1 MNCEVLELALLTVE
15 QYQIQEVL
23 RCLLHTILFN
33 RALGPVKPCEVESEL
48 FELSYVQCGDAEVER
63 TIEDKVHRLGQWV
76 DRNPGKRVTVA
87 LSFFEKRYKQNWF
100 AKHEERLYW
109 EQWRVHLDV
118 KPQEAD
124 PQPGDGASARRA
136 LQTSLQ
142 ACVLELLRLVNDRR
156 EHIPPVVSSE
166 VVCFPYEITLP
177 SDADG
182 HFGLDMLKR
191 VVLNSNPPP
200 MLA

>member
-1 MNCEVLELALLTVE
+1 
-15 QYQIQEVL
+15 
-23 RCLLHTILFN
+23 
-33 RALGPVKPCEVESEL
+33 
-48 FELSYVQCGDAEVER
+48 
-63 TIEDKVHRLGQWV
+63 
-76 DRNPGKRVTVA
+76 
-87 LSFFEKRYKQNWF
+87 
-100 AKHEERLYW
+100 
-109 EQWRVHLDV
+109 
-118 KPQEAD
+118 
-124 PQPGDGASARRA
+124 
-136 LQTSLQ
+136 
-142 ACVLELLRLVNDRR
+142 VNDRR

>member
-1 MNCEVLELALLTVE
+1 VGSSTSLT
-15 QYQIQEVL
+15 
-23 RCLLHTILFN
+23 
-33 RALGPVKPCEVESEL
+33 G
-48 FELSYVQCGDAEVER
+48 ER
-63 TIEDKVHRLGQWV
+63 G
-76 DRNPGKRVTVA
+76 A
-87 LSFFEKRYKQNWF
+87 
-100 AKHEERLYW
+100 
-109 EQWRVHLDV
+109 
-118 KPQEAD
+118 
-124 PQPGDGASARRA
+124 GDGASARRA